1 MAVAAAEP
9 RKTSTDGRTER
20 LPFGAGREVHVVQT
34 PRRMSSPNPEIAY
47 VNASRLMLA
56 IHLRQEALD
65 FQSTSTTKR
74 GSLSRQGTNQTSA
87 EHESIP
93 TEKSHSPSYQVEQ
106 ST

>member
-47 VNASRLMLA
+47 VNASTPDACNSLETRSPRLP
-56 IHLRQEALD
+56 INVHTIKER
-65 FQSTSTTKR
+65 
-74 GSLSRQGTNQTSA
+74 
-87 EHESIP
+87 IVVP
-93 TEKSHSPSYQVEQ
+93 TRDKPNF
-106 ST
+106 